1 MIVKKSKTNAV
12 IFEFEGQTDMT
23 DYVDSGKFMECR
35 SESGAENFGEFTGK
49 DFTTWEE
56 LQEFT
61 KSVWEDG
68 LQELQMFVERL
79 RETEIRP
86 IKSHKRTVVW
96 GPTGDELDMDKLMA
110 GDVNCWKSYVREK
123 TDGPTSLTI
132 IIDTSTPWHV
142 HSSDILWRGAA
153 AIALTHILEEKG
165 YSVELWVVAGSN
177 LFANR
182 NYPCVQACCL
192 KKTSDPLDA
201 ATLVNTVAGW
211 FYRTVT
217 FTLMRTICAK
227 TGETR
232 SSGYGNVYTC
242 NEDDL
247 DQITPDALRIFSAG
261 VFTFNGAVTLMEAQL
276 GKLAD
281 DSDKL

>member
-12 IFEFEGQTDMT
+12 IFQFEGQTDMT

-35 SESGAENFGEFTGK
+35 QESGTENFGEFTGK
-49 DFTTWEE
+49 DFSTWEE

-68 LQELQMFVERL
+68 LQELEMFVERL
-79 RETEIRP
+79 RKTEIRP

-96 GPTGDELDMDKLMA
+96 GPTGDELDIEKLQA
-110 GDVNCWKSYVREK
+110 GDPNCWKSYAREK

-142 HSSDILWRGAA
+142 HSADILWRGAA

-165 YSVELWVVAGSN
+165 YSVELWVVAGSH
-177 LFANR
+177 LFASKP
-182 NYPCVQACCL
+182 YPCVQACCL

-227 TGETR
+227 THETR
-232 SSGYGNVYTC
+232 AGGYGSVYTC

-261 VFTFNGAVTLMEAQL
+261 VFTFNGAVSLMEAQL

-281 DSDKL
+281 DSDGL

>member
-1 MIVKKSKTNAV
+1 MIVKTSKTKAV
-12 IFEFEGQTDMT
+12 LFVFEGQSDMT
-23 DYVDSGKFMECR
+23 DYVDSGKFLEL
-35 SESGAENFGEFTGK
+35 EKGGTAGGVGQ
-49 DFTTWEE
+49 DFKTWEE
-56 LQEFT
+56 VQEFT

-68 LQELQMFVERL
+68 ISELEMFVERL
-79 RETEIRP
+79 RKTEIRP

-96 GPTGDELDMDKLMA
+96 GPSGDELDLDKLNA
-110 GDVNCWKSYVREK
+110 GDPNCWKSYAREK

-132 IIDTSTPWHV
+132 IIDTSTPYNI

-165 YSVELWVVAGSN
+165 YSVELWVVAGSK
-177 LFANR
+177 LFANKP
-182 NYPCVQACCL
+182 YPCVQACCL

-227 TGETR
+227 TKETR
-232 SSGYGNVYTC
+232 AIGYGNVYTC
-242 NEDDL
+242 DEDDL

-261 VFTFNGAVTLMEAQL
+261 VFTFNGAISLMESQL

-281 DSDKL
+281 DSDGL